1 MSHPNPTSTILKHI
15 DDIINLAHAC
25 GEYQIIS
32 YIMQAAREAVLLA
45 DTPQERSL
53 VFELIQARVIPNLS

>member
-1 MSHPNPTSTILKHI
+1 MSQTNQTSTILKHI

-53 VFELIQARVIPNLS
+53 VFELIQSKLIPNL

>member
-1 MSHPNPTSTILKHI
+1 MNPTSTILKHI

-32 YIMQAAREAVLLA
+32 YIMQAAREAVALA
-45 DTPQERSL
+45 DTQRERSL
-53 VFELIQARVIPNLS
+53 IFELLQARLKSNLS